1 MDLDTLKLT
10 LKSSYKSI
18 VDKYYHA
25 RDEDERQKFI
35 AYFYITISLFTLSFF
50 GFFAIRPTIITI
62 VNLNRQLKDNEQ
74 VLVRIKQK
82 QQDLAKLT
90 AQQDSLKNEIP
101 LIEKAIP
108 NAPKIPYLS
117 RQIETVALKNNVN
130 LTSLNFGTVDVSK
143 AAPGSLLSFSI
154 SITAEGSENDVNKFI
169 RELTSI
175 DRLLGFERFT
185 TGKTKKDVFGGTIAM
200 KGYFLP

>member
-10 LKSSYKSI
+10 LKSSYRSF

-74 VLVRIKQK
+74 VLERIKQK

-90 AQQDSLKNEIP
+90 ALQDSLKNEIP
-101 LIEKAIP
+101 LIEKAVP
-108 NAPKIPYLS
+108 NVPKIPHFS

-130 LTSLNFGTVDVSK
+130 LTSLNFGAIDVGGATSE
-143 AAPGSLLSFSI
+143 SLLSFSI
-154 SITAEGSENDVNKFI
+154 SITAEGAENDVNKFI
-169 RELTSI
+169 RDLTSM

-185 TGKTKKDVFGGTIAM
+185 TGKTKRDVFGGTIAM

>member
-10 LKSSYKSI
+10 LKSSYRSF

-74 VLVRIKQK
+74 VLERIKQK

-90 AQQDSLKNEIP
+90 ALQDSLKNEIP
-101 LIEKAIP
+101 LIEKAVP
-108 NAPKIPYLS
+108 NVPKIPYLS

-130 LTSLNFGTVDVSK
+130 LTSLNFGAIDVGGATSE
-143 AAPGSLLSFSI
+143 SLLSFSI
-154 SITAEGSENDVNKFI
+154 SITAEGAENDVNKFI
-169 RELTSI
+169 RDLTSM

-185 TGKTKKDVFGGTIAM
+185 TGKTKRDVFGGTIAM

>member
-10 LKSSYKSI
+10 LKSSYRSI

-62 VNLNRQLKDNEQ
+62 VNLDRQLKDSEQ
-74 VLVRIKQK
+74 VLSRIKEK
-82 QQDLAKLT
+82 QGDLAKLT
-90 AQQDSLKNEIP
+90 AQQESLKNEIA
-101 LIEKAIP
+101 LVEKAIP

-117 RQIETVALKNNVN
+117 RQIETVALRNNVN

-175 DRLLGFERFT
+175 DRVLGFERFT
-185 TGKTKKDVFGGTIAM
+185 TGKTRKDVFGGTIAM

>member
-10 LKSSYKSI
+10 LKSSYRSI

-62 VNLNRQLKDNEQ
+62 VNLDRQLKDSEQ
-74 VLVRIKQK
+74 VLSRIKEK
-82 QQDLAKLT
+82 QGDLAKLT
-90 AQQDSLKNEIP
+90 AQQESLKNEIA
-101 LIEKAIP
+101 LVEKAIP

-117 RQIETVALKNNVN
+117 RQIETVALRNNVN

-175 DRLLGFERFT
+175 DRVLGFERFT